1 MKKHPQTRL
10 LHPKN
15 TFFETKRSIAEPWV
29 PSTIFEHDTDGY
41 HPEKFN
47 YNRAGNPNREY
58 LEQILADLEMGEVAY
73 AFSSGVAAVHAVLE
87 NVPRNSTII
96 APTDLYHGARA
107 LMEELAHRGN
117 FKVVYVD
124 FRNVFNI
131 QKALNESVSL
141 VWCETPSNPLFHIC
155 DIAAIKKIL
164 PDNVLLAVD
173 NTWLTP
179 LLQQPLTLGADIS
192 VHSTTKYMGG
202 HSDILGGA
210 LMFKQ
215 KNAFAEKVGTWQK
228 MAGAVPSTF
237 DCWLLTRSLKT
248 MPIRLEKACDNAEH
262 IAKWLN
268 DHPRVRK
275 VHYPGLMT
283 DLPKNQMLRFGAMIS
298 FEVSGS
304 EEDAL
309 HVVSSSKLIRRA
321 TSLGGVESTWEH
333 RLSTEQWKTHT
344 PETLIRFSVGIEY
357 IDDLVEDLTVALESK
372 TP

>member
-10 LHPKN
+10 IHPKN
-15 TFFETKRSIAEPWV
+15 TFFETKRTISEPWI
-29 PSTIFEHDTDGY
+29 PSTIFEHDADGY

-58 LEQILADLEMGEVAY
+58 LENMLADLENGEVAY
-73 AFSSGVAAVHAVLE
+73 AFSSGVAAVHAILE
-87 NVPRNSTII
+87 NIPRKSTLI

-107 LMEELAHRGN
+107 LMEELSKRGN
-117 FKVVYVD
+117 FDVVYVD
-124 FRNVFNI
+124 FRDI
-131 QKALNESVSL
+131 SKIEDALSDSVSL

-164 PDNVLLAVD
+164 PKNTLLAVD

-179 LLQQPLTLGADIS
+179 LLQQPLDLGADIS

-210 LMFKQ
+210 LMFKS
-215 KNAFAEKVGTWQK
+215 KNEFAEKVGNWQK

-248 MPIRLEKACDNAEH
+248 MPIRLEKSCDNAEK
-262 IAKWLN
+262 IAHWLN
-268 DHPRVRK
+268 EHPRVSK
-275 VHYPGLMT
+275 VHFPGLMKN
-283 DLPKNQMLRFGAMIS
+283 LPKGQMQRFGAMIS
-298 FEVSGS
+298 FEIDGD
-304 EEDAL
+304 EQQAL
-309 HVVSSSKLIRRA
+309 QVVANSKIIRRA

-333 RLSTEQWKTHT
+333 RLSTEQWKTQT
-344 PETLIRFSVGIEY
+344 PNTLIRFSVGIEF
-357 IDDLVEDLTVALESK
+357 IDDLLADLDAALNF
-372 TP
+372 